1 MKIEKS
7 KLLILIQSL
16 TIEELKI
23 IKLALDSPFFNYRKE
38 EKVLFNYLVKYK
50 NNTTNLKDLKKLYSY
65 VFKSD
70 DLVLS
75 KLRNVMSYLTK
86 IILRVMTIIELEN
99 ENTEVALLRFLRK
112 KDLSKFFLQEYTAS
126 KQNVSGKLSSKLY
139 YNKLQLHTEYYTHS
153 IIKRKAMDIELQV
166 LSEDLDLYYVTQK
179 LKQACNIISYKNMFK
194 TEHELE
200 LLDEVLALINRK
212 KLSENPLIQILL
224 NTYYCMLYPDKEK
237 YFYELKESLIKHTQY
252 IDINELKDVYILAIN
267 YCIKKINTG
276 NNAYYNE
283 IFLIYKSGLDNKIFE
298 ENGKISP
305 YTFKN
310 IVSIAI
316 GIEEYNW
323 LAVFLEE
330 YENKILG
337 EFAKDFYIY
346 SLARYYFALK
356 KYNEA
361 MDLLQEVDIKETFTG
376 LDTRILI
383 IKVYYELKEFDLID
397 YTINNFKQQLQ
408 RKNLQTYHQETYKN
422 FIKWMQKIIK
432 TQHYNK
438 LERKKITQSI
448 TKETTIAE
456 KRWLLSILE

>member
-1 MKIEKS
+1 MKIKKS
-7 KLLILIQSL
+7 KLLVLIQSL
-16 TIEELKI
+16 TNEELKM
-23 IKLALDSPFFNYRKE
+23 IKLALDSPFFNYRNE
-38 EKVLFNYLVKYK
+38 EKSLFAYLVKYK
-50 NNTTNLKDLKKLYSY
+50 NNNANLKDLKKLYRY

-70 DLVLS
+70 DLILS

-86 IILRVMTIIELEN
+86 IILRVMTIIELED

-112 KDLSKFFLQEYTAS
+112 KDLSKFFLQEYAAS
-126 KQNVSGKLSSKLY
+126 KQNVSSKLSSKLY

-212 KLSENPLIQILL
+212 KLNENPLIQILL
-224 NTYYCMLYPDKEK
+224 NTYNSMLNPEEEK
-237 YFYELKESLIKHTQY
+237 YFYKLKESLINYTQY

-276 NNAYYNE
+276 KSAYYNE

-316 GIEEYNW
+316 GIEEYDW
-323 LAVFLEE
+323 LAVFLEA

-383 IKVYYELKEFDLID
+383 IKIYYELKEFDLID

-408 RKNLQTYHQETYKN
+408 RKNLQTYHQATYKN

-438 LERKKITQSI
+438 PEKQKMAQSI
-448 TKETTIAE
+448 SKETIVAE